1 MIRSLERLLLGLL
14 ATPLALAT
22 GSAHAEGDISPH
34 NLFFISPSKNCNEV
48 HYDAVIDDCRFADPP
63 VRAYWR
69 EFEDGPD
76 VQSEI
81 LFYEQLAYGY
91 EVERI
96 SDTRIKVRLKQLPDR
111 TIEATLHSSERGC
124 ELETRV
130 GVEDGRIA
138 DREAGPSTRAR
149 WARLHHVYV
158 YITERGLNPIPRVD
172 YIDIHGIAGDADAIV
187 ERVVGSGPGRRM
199 GPPDAMTRKA
209 DEPVDLFATPQQREC
224 LRLHAAGSPSA

>member
-1 MIRSLERLLLGLL
+1 MLRSFERRLLLVM
-14 ATPLALAT
+14 PLALF
-22 GSAHAEGDISPH
+22 SAPAGADGDISPH

-76 VQSEI
+76 VRSEI

-91 EVERI
+91 DVERL
-96 SDTRIKVRLKQLPDR
+96 SDTRIKVRLRQLPDR
-111 TIEATLHSSERGC
+111 TIHATLLATERGC
-124 ELETRV
+124 ELTTRV

-138 DREAGPSTRAR
+138 DRDAGPSRRAR

-158 YITERGLNPIPRVD
+158 SITERGLNPIPRVD
-172 YIDIHGIAGDADAIV
+172 YIDIHGITGDADAIV
-187 ERVVGSGPGRRM
+187 ERVLGSAPGRRM
-199 GPPDAMTRKA
+199 GGPDAMTREP
-209 DEPVDLFATPQQREC
+209 DEPVDLFATPRQREC
-224 LRLHAAGSPSA
+224 LRLHEAESPSA